1 MCRFVKQ
8 VIVHRRPRRSSSSL
22 PLSWI
27 YLYYR
32 FDRCRVWD
40 FARNGEKRILG
51 VTFKENPI
59 GMNSNGVRASSFF
72 PSSSPSSYLLPP
84 RGGMFL
90 SRGLWLGVPGE
101 MTPQMEPLW
110 RWSPRV
116 EPREDTMKEKKERE
130 KEWGK
135 EKNNYTVRESVSMKV
150 CSPSVYRESVLSA
163 TRSRWKFILSTYR
176 TRARNYRAPRK
187 TWMELGIL

>member
-1 MCRFVKQ
+1 
-8 VIVHRRPRRSSSSL
+8 
-22 PLSWI
+22 
-27 YLYYR
+27 
-32 FDRCRVWD
+32 
-40 FARNGEKRILG
+40 
-51 VTFKENPI
+51 
-59 GMNSNGVRASSFF
+59 
-72 PSSSPSSYLLPP
+72 
-84 RGGMFL
+84 
-90 SRGLWLGVPGE
+90 

-150 CSPSVYRESVLSA
+150 RSPSVYRESVLSA

-187 TWMELGIL
+187 TYRTWHPVIKLAGILARRLSALVSKSCEKTRSVGKTDSWRGSTTIERSSSALSPLRAIFLLPERNSRPFVYCSVTAGTESRNLE